1 MKKSRFLRKLVSV
14 FLAGTMILNGV
25 TASGETGGLE
35 EQTIS
40 LESINDYL
48 NNELPLKLKA
58 IDNTR
63 STVQVKEYI
72 WEYVEKTL
80 PVYLSDYQTEVK
92 EYDISD
98 LIPIHNWTGADSEKY
113 LVVVSDSNK
122 MFGTLTVE
130 YIDNNIIS
138 AFRKE
143 CITKIETAINEKT
156 AFQIGYSNGC
166 FMIYESGK
174 FSIIE
179 NPDFVEE
186 NFLSEL
192 VVNENN
198 TKVYS
203 LSDVITAYPLS
214 SRSTVV
220 QNSTAVPNVSNAD
233 HPDLEDKGL
242 CWAACVASMAMHAGK
257 TSSITAISVYNAC
270 VNIPLSGKPNTDYP
284 IGSTEWVLF
293 ACNSIYGMG
302 IVDENT
308 YLQAYRVVNLLGLNK
323 PILCYFSRSQGN
335 HAMVLFKCE
344 ATSDSSRYYF
354 MDPGGS
360 SSGAGTVNAIV
371 TNTSSINLTSRNGH
385 TYSTWYRSFYKS

>member
-113 LVVVSDSNK
+113 LVVVSDNNK

-130 YIDNNIIS
+130 YIVICYTERAVD
-138 AFRKE
+138 KHP
-143 CITKIETAINEKT
+143 KI
-156 AFQIGYSNGC
+156 
-166 FMIYESGK
+166 
-174 FSIIE
+174 
-179 NPDFVEE
+179 
-186 NFLSEL
+186 
-192 VVNENN
+192 
-198 TKVYS
+198 
-203 LSDVITAYPLS
+203 
-214 SRSTVV
+214 
-220 QNSTAVPNVSNAD
+220 
-233 HPDLEDKGL
+233 
-242 CWAACVASMAMHAGK
+242 W
-257 TSSITAISVYNAC
+257 
-270 VNIPLSGKPNTDYP
+270 
-284 IGSTEWVLF
+284 
-293 ACNSIYGMG
+293 
-302 IVDENT
+302 
-308 YLQAYRVVNLLGLNK
+308 
-323 PILCYFSRSQGN
+323 
-335 HAMVLFKCE
+335 
-344 ATSDSSRYYF
+344 
-354 MDPGGS
+354 
-360 SSGAGTVNAIV
+360 
-371 TNTSSINLTSRNGH
+371 
-385 TYSTWYRSFYKS
+385 